1 MNALKLLTHEP
12 PVAVVALDRP
22 QAANALDTAMAHDL
36 IALFEQPQAHVPGA
50 LCLVLTGAGDTAFCA
65 GADLKQRLGMSDHD
79 WHAQH
84 RVFERAFRAVRQ
96 CPLPVIA
103 AVNGA
108 AMGGGLELALN
119 CDFIY
124 AAKGARFALPEV
136 MRGIIP
142 GGGGTQ
148 WLARAVGERRARE
161 LILTGRTFTAQ
172 EALQMGLLNALFE
185 PAELLHWAM
194 EAGRRI
200 AANAPLAVAAARRA
214 MRDGAGRPA
223 EDAAA
228 IEIREYDPLVATAD
242 RREGIAAFNEKRS
255 PRFSGK

>member
-1 MNALKLLTHEP
+1 MNVLKLTVRDL
-12 PVAVVALDRP
+12 PVAVVTMDRP
-22 QAANALDTAMAHDL
+22 HVANALNTDMAQDI
-36 IALFEQPQAHVPGA
+36 IALFEQPHAHVPGA
-50 LCLVLTGAGDTAFCA
+50 LCLVLTGAGKAFCA

-79 WHAQH
+79 WHDQH
-84 RVFERAFRAVRQ
+84 RIFERAFRAVRQ

-124 AAKGARFALPEV
+124 AAGGALFALPEV
-136 MRGIIP
+136 KRGIIP

-148 WLARAVGERRARE
+148 WLARAVGERTARE
-161 LILTGRTFTAQ
+161 LILTGRTFTAA
-172 EALQMGLLNALFE
+172 EARGMNLVTMLCDADNLLE
-185 PAELLHWAM
+185 
-194 EAGRRI
+194 EAVNTGRQI